1 MFNEYSPN
9 DWFDNSAY
17 LSQVNRYKVANPLLF
32 LLGNHSNSY
41 KEMIHFKKCEVVHN
55 PETRAV
61 MKARRTTDPTSSQ
74 YLLHTDTVDSVRIKL
89 LYQAGHNGL
98 VGGFLIIFLYPL
110 FVINKL
116 DTNILIV
123 WLLCVLA
130 VNIPR
135 IFLLR
140 SFNKKLL
147 AGQITNAN
155 TKQWENYFIYGF
167 TLSGLVWATI
177 AFLPYHSDQ
186 ILCLLFVVLVHVGIN
201 AIVVSTYSSSK
212 PMVIIFLSLTLIPT
226 MIKIFSMMNYSLFI
240 VGIIGIAF
248 YIVLYR
254 ALHIH
259 NQNLIKIIT
268 LKIENE
274 KASRK
279 DALTG
284 LWNRRQLYEFMDK
297 LIPRSIRHDEPFV
310 ILLLDIDHFKQYND
324 TKGHTA
330 GDKALIKVSQVITDT
345 IRQEDL
351 AVRYGGEEFLIVFPL
366 TRTHIGVM
374 VAEKLRIAIKTNTD
388 VTVSGGLAEFDKN
401 TPFDQLVLTA
411 DSLLY
416 RAKEQ
421 GRDRF
426 LSSS

>member
-1 MFNEYSPN
+1 
-9 DWFDNSAY
+9 
-17 LSQVNRYKVANPLLF
+17 
-32 LLGNHSNSY
+32 
-41 KEMIHFKKCEVVHN
+41 MIHLKKCEAVHN
-55 PETRAV
+55 LEKRAV
-61 MKARRTTDPTSSQ
+61 MKARGSENSTSSEHLF
-74 YLLHTDTVDSVRIKL
+74 YTDTVDSERIKL

-116 DTNILIV
+116 DNNILFV

-147 AGQITNAN
+147 AGQITNSN
-155 TKQWENYFIYGF
+155 TKQWENYFIFGF
-167 TLSGLVWATI
+167 TLSGLVWSTI

-226 MIKIFSMMNYSLFI
+226 MIKIFSTMNYSLFI

-274 KASRK
+274 ESSRK
-279 DALTG
+279 DSLTG

-297 LIPRSIRHDEPFV
+297 LISRSIRHNESFV
-310 ILLLDIDHFKQYND
+310 ILLMDIDHFKRYND
-324 TKGHTA
+324 TRGHTA
-330 GDKALIKVSQVITDT
+330 GDKALIKVSQIITDT

-351 AVRYGGEEFLIVFPL
+351 AVRYGGEEFLVVSPL
-366 TRTHIGVM
+366 TRADAGIIA
-374 VAEKLRIAIKTNTD
+374 AERLRIAIKTNTD
-388 VTVSGGLAEFDKN
+388 VTVSGGLVEFDKN
-401 TPFDQLVLTA
+401 ISFDQMVLTA

-426 LSSS
+426 LSGA